1 MRKLTLSIVLLTIM
15 VSLVACGGNKGNKNE
30 TKPTLEVIEPT
41 ETTEAETLSDK
52 LDETKTYKIP
62 GSVVIDEEGNA
73 VVEPETVR
81 ESVSEEE
88 IKEAQEAFKDAPL
101 SLDVEDKENK
111 SSAEIQEEIDKQLK
125 ERMATVT
132 DENDT
137 TTETSSLSGDNQ
149 ETQSSSETQAVSE
162 TNGTSETIAYTDEQA
177 ALDALNEYNMQY
189 VREGYIPMI
198 RGLIED
204 KQAKGIHDYDH
215 ITDEEIAGYTDEQ
228 AQNLIVELLR

>member
-1 MRKLTLSIVLLTIM
+1 MKKNILFLTIAI
-15 VSLVACGGNKGNKNE
+15 SILCLSACGDKDKPQE
-30 TKPTLEVIEPT
+30 TAPSLEVIKPT
-41 ETTEAETLSDK
+41 ETEPQETLSDK
-52 LDETKTYKIP
+52 LDEPKELVIP
-62 GSVVIDEEGNA
+62 GRVVVDEEGNA
-73 VVEPETVR
+73 VVETETAR

-137 TTETSSLSGDNQ
+137 SAENSGLYGDNQ
-149 ETQSSSETQAVSE
+149 ETQSNSETQAVSE
-162 TNGTSETIAYTDEQA
+162 TSGTSETIAYTDEQA
-177 ALDALNEYNMQY
+177 ALDALNDYNMKY
-189 VREGYIPMI
+189 VREGYLPMI

-215 ITDEEIAGYTDEQ
+215 ITDEEILGYTDEQ
-228 AQNLIVELLR
+228 AGDLIVELLQ

>member
-1 MRKLTLSIVLLTIM
+1 MKKNIILVPLSILMLSLT
-15 VSLVACGGNKGNKNE
+15 ACGGKDKPDE

-41 ETTEAETLSDK
+41 ETEPQETLSDK

-62 GSVVIDEEGNA
+62 GSIVIDEEGNA
-73 VVEPETVR
+73 VLETEPVR
-81 ESVSEEE
+81 ESLSDEE
-88 IKEAQEAFKDAPL
+88 IKEAQEAFKDAQL

-111 SSAEIQEEIDKQLK
+111 SSVEIQEEIDKQLK

-162 TNGTSETIAYTDEQA
+162 TSGTSETIAYTDEQA
-177 ALDALNEYNMQY
+177 ALDALNEYNMQKTREEFVPA
-189 VREGYIPMI
+189 VRS
-198 RGLIED
+198 LIER
-204 KQAKGIHDYDH
+204 KQAQGIHDYDH

-228 AQNLIVELLR
+228 VQNLMVELLR

>member
-15 VSLVACGGNKGNKNE
+15 VSLVACGGNKGNQNE

-215 ITDEEIAGYTDEQ
+215 ITYEEIAGYTDEQ

>member
-1 MRKLTLSIVLLTIM
+1 M
-15 VSLVACGGNKGNKNE
+15 VSLVACGGNKGNQNE

>member
-1 MRKLTLSIVLLTIM
+1 MKRNILLIPLSVLIL
-15 VSLVACGGNKGNKNE
+15 SLSACGGKDKPDE
-30 TKPTLEVIEPT
+30 TKPTLEVIKPT
-41 ETTEAETLSDK
+41 ETEPQETLSDK
-52 LDETKTYKIP
+52 LDEPKELVIP
-62 GSVVIDEEGNA
+62 GRVVIDEEGNA

>member
-1 MRKLTLSIVLLTIM
+1 MKRNILLIPLSILML
-15 VSLVACGGNKGNKNE
+15 SLSACGGKDKPDE

-41 ETTEAETLSDK
+41 ETEPKETLSDK
-52 LDETKTYKIP
+52 LDEPKELVIP
-62 GSVVIDEEGNA
+62 GRVVIDEEGNA
-73 VVEPETVR
+73 VVETEPVR
-81 ESVSEEE
+81 ESLSDEE

-111 SSAEIQEEIDKQLK
+111 SSVEIQEEIDKQLK

-132 DENDT
+132 DENG
-137 TTETSSLSGDNQ
+137 TSAENSGLSGDNQ
-149 ETQSSSETQAVSE
+149 ETQSNSETQAVSE
-162 TNGTSETIAYTDEQA
+162 TSGTSETIAYTDEQA

>member
-1 MRKLTLSIVLLTIM
+1 MKKNIILIPLSILMLSLT
-15 VSLVACGGNKGNKNE
+15 ACGGNKDKPDE
-30 TKPTLEVIEPT
+30 TKPTLEVIEPIET
-41 ETTEAETLSDK
+41 EPQETLSDK
-52 LDETKTYKIP
+52 LDEPKELVIP
-62 GSVVIDEEGNA
+62 GRVVVDEEGNA

-137 TTETSSLSGDNQ
+137 PAETSSLSGDNQ
-149 ETQSSSETQAVSE
+149 ETQSNSETQAVSE
-162 TNGTSETIAYTDEQA
+162 TSGTSETIAYTDEQA
-177 ALDALNEYNMQY
+177 ALDALHDYNMKYIEESY
-189 VREGYIPMI
+189 VPMI
-198 RGLIED
+198 RSLIEE
-204 KQAKGIHDYDH
+204 KQAKGIHDYDN
-215 ITDEEIAGYTDEQ
+215 ITDEEIAGYTEEQ
-228 AQNLIVELLR
+228 AMYLMAELMQ

>member
-1 MRKLTLSIVLLTIM
+1 MKRNILLIPLSVLIL
-15 VSLVACGGNKGNKNE
+15 SLSACGGKDKPDE
-30 TKPTLEVIEPT
+30 TKPTLEVIKPT
-41 ETTEAETLSDK
+41 ETEPQETLSDK

-62 GSVVIDEEGNA
+62 GSIVIDEEGNA
-73 VVEPETVR
+73 VLETEPVR
-81 ESVSEEE
+81 ESSSDEE

-111 SSAEIQEEIDKQLK
+111 SSVEIQEEIDKQLK

-137 TTETSSLSGDNQ
+137 TTETSGLSGDNQ

-162 TNGTSETIAYTDEQA
+162 TSGTSETIAYTDEQA
-177 ALDALNEYNMQY
+177 ALDALHDYNMKYIEESY
-189 VREGYIPMI
+189 VPMI
-198 RGLIED
+198 RSLIEE

-215 ITDEEIAGYTDEQ
+215 ITDEEIAGYTEEQ
-228 AQNLIVELLR
+228 AMYLMAELMQ

>member
-1 MRKLTLSIVLLTIM
+1 MRKLTLSILFVVILASLT
-15 VSLVACGGNKGNKNE
+15 ACRGKDKPDE

-41 ETTEAETLSDK
+41 ETEPQETLSDK

-62 GSVVIDEEGNA
+62 GSIVIDEEGNA
-73 VVEPETVR
+73 VLETEPVR
-81 ESVSEEE
+81 ESLSDEE

-111 SSAEIQEEIDKQLK
+111 SSVEIQEEIDKQLK

-137 TTETSSLSGDNQ
+137 TAETSSLPGDNQ

-162 TNGTSETIAYTDEQA
+162 TSGTSETITYTDEQA
-177 ALDALNEYNMQY
+177 ALDALNEYNMQKTREEFVPA
-189 VREGYIPMI
+189 VRS
-198 RGLIED
+198 LIER
-204 KQAKGIHDYDH
+204 KQAQGIHDYDH

-228 AQNLIVELLR
+228 VQNLMVELLR

>member
-1 MRKLTLSIVLLTIM
+1 MKRNILLITLLVLIL
-15 VSLVACGGNKGNKNE
+15 SLSACGGKDKPDE
-30 TKPTLEVIEPT
+30 TKPTLEVIKPT
-41 ETTEAETLSDK
+41 ETEPQETLSDK

-62 GSVVIDEEGNA
+62 GSIVIDEEGNA
-73 VVEPETVR
+73 VVEPEIVR

-111 SSAEIQEEIDKQLK
+111 SNAEIQEEIDKQLK

-137 TTETSSLSGDNQ
+137 TAETSSLSGDNQ

-162 TNGTSETIAYTDEQA
+162 TSGTSETIAYTDEQA
-177 ALDALNEYNMQY
+177 ALDALNEYNMQKTREEFVPA
-189 VREGYIPMI
+189 VRS
-198 RGLIED
+198 LIER
-204 KQAKGIHDYDH
+204 KQAQGIHDYDN

-228 AQNLIVELLR
+228 VQNLMVELLR

>member
-15 VSLVACGGNKGNKNE
+15 TSLVACGGNKDNQNE
-30 TKPTLEVIEPT
+30 TKPTLEVIKPT

>member
-1 MRKLTLSIVLLTIM
+1 MKRNILLIPLSVLIM
-15 VSLVACGGNKGNKNE
+15 SLSACGGKDKPDE

-41 ETTEAETLSDK
+41 ETEPQETLSDK
-52 LDETKTYKIP
+52 LDEPKELVIP
-62 GSVVIDEEGNA
+62 GRVVIDEEGNA
-73 VVEPETVR
+73 VIEPETVR

-137 TTETSSLSGDNQ
+137 TTETSGLPGDNQ

-162 TNGTSETIAYTDEQA
+162 TSGTSETIAYTDEQA

>member
-1 MRKLTLSIVLLTIM
+1 MKRNILLIPLSILILSLT
-15 VSLVACGGNKGNKNE
+15 ACGGKDKPDE
-30 TKPTLEVIEPT
+30 TKPTLEVIKPT
-41 ETTEAETLSDK
+41 ETEPQETLSDK

-62 GSVVIDEEGNA
+62 GSIVIDEEGNA
-73 VVEPETVR
+73 VVEPEIVR

-111 SSAEIQEEIDKQLK
+111 SNAEIQEEIDKQLK

-137 TTETSSLSGDNQ
+137 TAETSSLSGDNQ

-162 TNGTSETIAYTDEQA
+162 TSGTSETIAYTDEQA
-177 ALDALNEYNMQY
+177 ALDALNEYNMQKTREEFVPA
-189 VREGYIPMI
+189 VRS
-198 RGLIED
+198 LIER
-204 KQAKGIHDYDH
+204 KQAQGIHDYDN

-228 AQNLIVELLR
+228 VQNLMVELLR

>member
-1 MRKLTLSIVLLTIM
+1 MKRNILLIPLSILML
-15 VSLVACGGNKGNKNE
+15 SLSACGGKDKPDE

-41 ETTEAETLSDK
+41 ETAPQETLSDK
-52 LDETKTYKIP
+52 LDEPKELVIP
-62 GSVVIDEEGNA
+62 GRVVIDEEGNA
-73 VVEPETVR
+73 VIEPETVR

-137 TTETSSLSGDNQ
+137 TTETSGLPGDNQ

-162 TNGTSETIAYTDEQA
+162 TSGTSETIAYTDEQA

-198 RGLIED
+198 RGLLED

>member
-15 VSLVACGGNKGNKNE
+15 VSLVACGGNKGNQNE

-88 IKEAQEAFKDAPL
+88 IKEAQEAFKDAQL

-111 SSAEIQEEIDKQLK
+111 SSVEIQEEIDKQLK

-162 TNGTSETIAYTDEQA
+162 TSGTSETIAYTDEQA
-177 ALDALNEYNMQY
+177 ALDALNEYNMQKTREEFVPA
-189 VREGYIPMI
+189 VRS
-198 RGLIED
+198 LIER
-204 KQAKGIHDYDH
+204 KQAQGIHDYDH

-228 AQNLIVELLR
+228 VQNLMVELLR

>member
-1 MRKLTLSIVLLTIM
+1 MKRNILLIPLSVLIL
-15 VSLVACGGNKGNKNE
+15 SLSACGGKDEPDE

-41 ETTEAETLSDK
+41 ETEPQETLSDK
-52 LDETKTYKIP
+52 LDEPKELVIP
-62 GSVVIDEEGNA
+62 GRVVIDEEGNA
-73 VVEPETVR
+73 VVETEPVR
-81 ESVSEEE
+81 ESLSDEE

-111 SSAEIQEEIDKQLK
+111 SNAEIQEEIDKQLK

-137 TTETSSLSGDNQ
+137 TTETSGLSGGNQ
-149 ETQSSSETQAVSE
+149 ETRSSSETQAVSD
-162 TNGTSETIAYTDEQA
+162 TSGTSETIAYTDEQA
-177 ALDALNEYNMQY
+177 ALNALNEYNMQY

>member
-1 MRKLTLSIVLLTIM
+1 MT
-15 VSLVACGGNKGNKNE
+15 SLVACGGNKDNQNE
-30 TKPTLEVIEPT
+30 TKPTLEVIKPT